1 MYTMGSPSLGKTCT
15 FFLIKWGG
23 LGVAEKKKQSY
34 GNQHWESYDNPSI
47 LEHFGTLFSD
57 KHTPINCSAAVP
69 YDFWGMKA
77 ILV

>member
-1 MYTMGSPSLGKTCT
+1 VVWVWL
-15 FFLIKWGG
+15 
-23 LGVAEKKKQSY
+23 KKKQSY

-77 ILV
+77 IFV